1 MYLIAAL
8 LQQTRNLID
17 KVVDIPYDY
26 GEVKDFYILPRHRRK
41 GFGTILNNYIE
52 DVFIN
57 NKTNVVLLS
66 PDPVSGIE
74 FWRAMGYNDTGIHK
88 GWGKHFVYIK
98 HISGGNT
105 SLEIDNAISELLT
118 PTDLIGINPYNKPQ
132 MREVYCVWKEY
143 CKDVN
148 RKKHRTDVKK
158 MARCARKNKNVSFRA
173 VYYKGKI
180 IGFKYKADDVIN
192 YILPE
197 YKTKLFSK

>member
-1 MYLIAAL
+1 MKS
-8 LQQTRNLID
+8 QN
-17 KVVDIPYDY
+17 VVDIPYDY
-26 GEVKDFYILPRHRRK
+26 GEFKDFYILPRHRRK

-74 FWRAMGYNDTGIHK
+74 FWRAMGYYDTGIHK

-98 HISGGNT
+98 HISDDNT

-143 CKDVN
+143 CKV
-148 RKKHRTDVKK
+148 
-158 MARCARKNKNVSFRA
+158 
-173 VYYKGKI
+173 
-180 IGFKYKADDVIN
+180 
-192 YILPE
+192 
-197 YKTKLFSK
+197 